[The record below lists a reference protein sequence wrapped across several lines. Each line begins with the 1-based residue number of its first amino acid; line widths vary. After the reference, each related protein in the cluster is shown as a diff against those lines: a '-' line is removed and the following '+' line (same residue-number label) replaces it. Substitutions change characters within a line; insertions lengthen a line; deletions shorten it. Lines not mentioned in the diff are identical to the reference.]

1 MGPPLSK
8 DGAVRRTSAAIA
20 PLTGGFSASGNG
32 HPTRHD
38 LVDSYRRLA
47 DVFHHVLSEHA
58 LDTLLDRI
66 ADTLAELIPYD
77 TMCIF
82 QADEAQTVL
91 VPVLARDT
99 WADEIMRNKIAFGTG
114 LAGWAAK
121 HREAVLTNAAHLDPR
136 MMVVPG
142 TPPDELE
149 ALITIPLI
157 ARDSV
162 KGVLSIYR
170 LGEDAKFDEQEFE
183 LAKRFGDAAAL
194 ALDNAQTRARLELQ
208 AQTDSLTGLYNHRYF
223 HEHVRSEL
231 TRASRNRGSVALLML
246 DIDDFKK
253 VNDVYGHGVGD
264 QVLRELAEQ
273 LKAAVRGSDVVCR
286 LGGEEFG
293 VVMGSCAAG
302 SALGLARRLAE
313 RLTELDFGPAGK
325 ITVSAG
331 VAEGPAHASNPR
343 ELIACAEAAMMTAK
357 ARGKDLVVLFDE
369 TTDERPDSSSA
380 ATSRVRSIAHLKM
393 LQSLAGRLNRL
404 NDVREIGTAIAD
416 ELRALIDY
424 HNCRVSIVDGD
435 EVVPVA
441 FRGIL
446 SSRGGEE
453 VQLPRTKV
461 GEGITGRAAEDGKS
475 LLIPNALE
483 CEYAVTIPGTE
494 PLEESLLAVPLCY
507 GSRVTGVIVISKLG
521 QEQFDEDDVR
531 LLEVLG
537 GHAAVALENAR
548 LYEAQRRE
556 AEHLKEL
563 LEFSR
568 ELATAEGLPEVLRRV
583 VELSATILGAP
594 STSVWLQDQTTRKL
608 TPAAVWG
615 LEGAR
620 RDRVLALSF
629 DPDEIA
635 ALGER
640 DEPFVLGNEE
650 AAAIHGDRELDDG
663 TSFAVAP
670 MKLDGGRLCCIVAT
684 IPVERAQDFDEDQ
697 IELLAGLAHQ
707 AKLAITNAGSFESL
721 ESTFVTTVESLANA
735 LEAKDK
741 YTSSHARWIT
751 DTALKVGVTLGLD
764 SKALKR
770 LELGA
775 LFHDIGKIGIPATIL
790 LKPGPLTAEERR
802 IMQQHPELGEKIL
815 APIERLADVRAIVR
829 SCHEH
834 YDGRGYPDGI
844 AGEEI
849 PLESRIILVC
859 DAFHAMTTDRPYR
872 KRLSVEE
879 ASRRL
884 QDSIGRQFDPT
895 IVEIFLALRG
905 ELWTPSDT
913 QERLAS

>member
-1 MGPPLSK
+1 MTK
-8 DGAVRRTSAAIA
+8 DERVRQASAAV
-20 PLTGGFSASGNG
+20 SASPLGELQATGNG
-32 HPTRHD
+32 LPDRHG

-47 DVFHHVLSEHA
+47 DVFHHVLSEQS

-66 ADTLAELIPYD
+66 ADTLADLIPYD
-77 TMCIF
+77 TLSIF

-91 VPVLARDT
+91 VPMLARDR
-99 WADEIMRNKIAFGTG
+99 WAEEIMRNRISFGQG

-121 HREAVLTNAAHLDPR
+121 HREPVLTNAAHDDPR

-142 TPPDELE
+142 TPPDERE

-170 LGEDAKFDEQEFE
+170 LGDTASFDEEEFE

-253 VNDVYGHGVGD
+253 VNDIYGHGVGD

-293 VVMGSCAAG
+293 VVMGSCSAG
-302 SALGLARRLAE
+302 DAVSLAD
-313 RLTELDFGPAGK
+313 RLTERLAGLDFGPPGK
-325 ITVSAG
+325 ITISIG
-331 VAEGPAHASNPR
+331 VAEGPKNASNPR

-357 ARGKDLVVLFDE
+357 ARGKDVVVLFDE
-369 TTDERPDSSSA
+369 STDERPDTASV
-380 ATSRVRSIAHLKM
+380 ATSRGRSIAHLKM
-393 LQSLAGRLNRL
+393 LQSLAGKLNRL

-435 EVVPVA
+435 EIVPIA

-446 SSRGGEE
+446 SSSGGGE
-453 VQLPRTKV
+453 VQIPRSKV
-461 GEGITGRAAEDGKS
+461 GEGITGHAAAERKS
-475 LLIPNALE
+475 LLVGNALD

-494 PLEESLLAVPLCY
+494 PLEESLVAVPLCY
-507 GSRVTGVIVISKLG
+507 GSRVIGVIVISKLG
-521 QEQFDEDDVR
+521 RDQFDEDDVR

-548 LYEAQRRE
+548 LYESQRRE

-568 ELATAEGLPEVLRRV
+568 ELATASGLPDVLRRV
-583 VELSATILGAP
+583 VELSAAILGAP
-594 STSVWLQDQTTRKL
+594 RTSVWLQDPEAGGL
-608 TPAAVWG
+608 IPAAVWG
-615 LEGAR
+615 FERAR
-620 RDRVLALSF
+620 HEQLLAISI
-629 DPDEIA
+629 DPATIEELA
-635 ALGER
+635 ER
-640 DEPFVLGNEE
+640 DEPFVLDHAE
-650 AAAIHGDRELDDG
+650 AAAIHGTPELDDG
-663 TSFAVAP
+663 TAFAVAP
-670 MKLDGGRLCCIVAT
+670 IKLDGGRLCCIVAA
-684 IPVERAQDFDEDQ
+684 IPPEAIDDFDEDR
-697 IELLAGLAHQ
+697 IGLLAGLAHQ
-707 AKLAITNAGSFESL
+707 AKLAITNAGSFENL
-721 ESTFVTTVESLANA
+721 EATFVSTVEALANA
-735 LEAKDK
+735 LEANDE
-741 YTSSHARWIT
+741 YTSSHTRWIT
-751 DTALKVGVTLGLD
+751 DTALKVGASLGFD
-764 SKALKR
+764 SAALKQ

-775 LFHDIGKIGIPATIL
+775 LFHDIGKIGIPARIL
-790 LKPGPLTAEERR
+790 LKPGPLTPEERR
-802 IMQQHPELGEKIL
+802 IMEQHPELGARIL
-815 APIERLADVRAIVR
+815 APIERLSEVRSIVR

-834 YDGRGYPDGI
+834 FDGRGYPDGSN
-844 AGEEI
+844 GENI

-872 KRLSVEE
+872 KHLSVEE
-879 ASRRL
+879 ACKRL
-884 QDSIGRQFDPT
+884 REAAGSQFDPK
-895 IVEIFLALRG
+895 VVQAFMALPG
-905 ELWTPSDT
+905 ERWSAFGAL
-913 QERLAS
+913 LAS

>member
-1 MGPPLSK
+1 MKL
-8 DGAVRRTSAAIA
+8 VRRTSAAVA
-20 PLTGGFSASGNG
+20 PLAGGLAATGNG
-32 HPTRHD
+32 PRIRHD

-47 DVFHHVLSEHA
+47 DVFPHVLSQHA
-58 LDTLLDRI
+58 PDTLLEKI
-66 ADTLAELIPYD
+66 ADTLADLIPYD

-99 WADEIMRNKIAFGTG
+99 WADEIMRNRIAFGTG

-121 HREAVLTNAAHLDPR
+121 HREPVLTNAAHLDPR

-253 VNDVYGHGVGD
+253 VNDIYGHGVGD

-293 VVMGSCAAG
+293 VVMGSCRAAD
-302 SALGLARRLAE
+302 ALGLASRLAE
-313 RLTELDFGPAGK
+313 RLQELDFGPAGK

-331 VAEGPAHASNPR
+331 VSEGPAHASNPR

-357 ARGKDLVVLFDE
+357 ARGKDLTVLFDE
-369 TTDERPDSSSA
+369 TTDERPDTA
-380 ATSRVRSIAHLKM
+380 GPSRVRSIAHLKM

-435 EVVPVA
+435 EIVPLA

-453 VQLPRTKV
+453 GQLPRTKV
-461 GEGITGRAAEDGKS
+461 GEGITGSAAEDARS

-483 CEYAVTIPGTE
+483 CEFAVTIPGTE

-521 QEQFDEDDVR
+521 RQQFDEDDVR
-531 LLEVLG
+531 LLAVLG

-594 STSVWLQDQTTRKL
+594 STSVWLQDPKTRKL
-608 TPAAVWG
+608 APAAVCG

-629 DPDEIA
+629 EPDEIA
-635 ALGER
+635 ALGRR
-640 DEPFVLGNEE
+640 DEPFVLGHDE
-650 AAAIHGDRELDDG
+650 ARAIHGDPELDDG

-670 MKLDGGRLCCIVAT
+670 IKLDGGRLCCIVAT
-684 IPVERAQDFDEDQ
+684 IPPDRAHEFDEDQ
-697 IELLAGLAHQ
+697 IGLLAGLAHQ
-707 AKLAITNAGSFESL
+707 A
-721 ESTFVTTVESLANA
+721 
-735 LEAKDK
+735 
-741 YTSSHARWIT
+741 
-751 DTALKVGVTLGLD
+751 
-764 SKALKR
+764 
-770 LELGA
+770 
-775 LFHDIGKIGIPATIL
+775 
-790 LKPGPLTAEERR
+790 
-802 IMQQHPELGEKIL
+802 
-815 APIERLADVRAIVR
+815 
-829 SCHEH
+829 
-834 YDGRGYPDGI
+834 
-844 AGEEI
+844 
-849 PLESRIILVC
+849 
-859 DAFHAMTTDRPYR
+859 
-872 KRLSVEE
+872 
-879 ASRRL
+879 
-884 QDSIGRQFDPT
+884 
-895 IVEIFLALRG
+895 
-905 ELWTPSDT
+905 
-913 QERLAS
+913 